1 MSSYK
6 ASLLSVSFMTYMVMA
21 GLLTQIGIVIS
32 PMSQYLGV
40 SITDAAAMFSYLTGG
55 TLLGTFISMGVYSRF
70 EIHHIL
76 RVTYAIFLIV
86 LAALVFLDVRNLFAV
101 SFYLFVLGACC
112 GVGLSGG
119 AVVISKVFD
128 ENQRASAFIATDC
141 AFSASGFIFPTLAT
155 MIIAANMEWT
165 RAYGLVGGIAVL
177 VFIST
182 FVLRYPKRDLAENRG
197 SEPDG
202 NTRSFN
208 FKEIMT
214 PRVVLMGLALC
225 LYLFA
230 QSTFLT
236 WSPSY
241 LQQAF
246 GLSAAESGAAV
257 RNYWGPS
264 VFGLITAAILVN
276 KIPPRVMLVTVAI
289 IAIVVT
295 FFLSVTHSPKIF
307 LAVTL
312 GFGFLTSCVYKLG
325 ISVGSQQIKNSP
337 AVLVTFL
344 LTCGTIGSSV
354 SPALSAAMVARFGIG
369 SAMVMTALGFTAVC
383 VLVIACLVL
392 EKIENSK
399 SPKEIYL

>member
-32 PMSQYLGV
+32 PMSQYLDI

-55 TLLGTFISMGVYSRF
+55 TLLGTFISMVVYSRF
-70 EIHHIL
+70 EIRHIL
-76 RVTYAIFLIV
+76 RATYAIFLIV
-86 LAALVFLDVRNLFAV
+86 MAALVFLGVRNPFV
-101 SFYLFVLGACC
+101 FSFYLFVLGSCC
-112 GVGLSGG
+112 GTGLSGG
-119 AVVISKVFD
+119 AVLISKVFD
-128 ENQRASAFIATDC
+128 ENKRASAFIATDC
-141 AFSASGFIFPTLAT
+141 AFSASGFIFPSVAT
-155 MIIAANMEWT
+155 MIIAANMQWT
-165 RAYGLVGGIAVL
+165 NAYGLVGIIAAL

-182 FVLRYPKRDLAENRG
+182 FVLQYPKGDLAENTRG
-197 SEPDG
+197 EANASASG
-202 NTRSFN
+202 FN
-208 FKEIMT
+208 FKQIMT
-214 PRVVLMGLALC
+214 PRVILMGLALGI
-225 LYLFA
+225 YLFA

-246 GLSAAESGAAV
+246 GLSSTDSGAAV

-264 VFGLITAAILVN
+264 VFGLIAAAILVN
-276 KIPPRVMLVTVAI
+276 KISARVMLVTVSV

-295 FFLSVTHSPKIF
+295 FYLSMTHSPKVF
-307 LAVTL
+307 LTATL

-325 ISVGSQQIKNSP
+325 ISVGSQQVKNSP

-344 LTCGTIGSSV
+344 LTCGTLGSTI
-354 SPALSAAMVARFGIG
+354 SPALSAAMVERFGVA

-383 VLVIACLVL
+383 VCVVACLIL
-392 EKIENSK
+392 EKVENSK
-399 SPKEIYL
+399 STKEIYL